1 MKKVGLKSLVS
12 LLVLGLFLVMAWGSS
27 ESSGVDTGSGK
38 LNQDSKQTEEEE
50 TKIVAVNKIFTVNDL
65 EITLG
70 EVKIESKK
78 IFVGMTL
85 RNNSKAKLTF
95 YPDQGCAVVGNIQ
108 LDANMFMTEGKLSG
122 DILAGVQKS
131 GVIVF
136 TTDTVLNPQEVKQ
149 IIFDFGS
156 VYHESWEV
164 ATKEA
169 KISIDLP

>member
-1 MKKVGLKSLVS
+1 M
-12 LLVLGLFLVMAWGSS
+12 MAWGSS
-27 ESSGVDTGSGK
+27 ESSGVDTGSDK
-38 LNQDSKQTEEEE
+38 LNQDSKKPEKEA
-50 TKIVAVNKIFTVNDL
+50 KIVAVNKFFTVNDL

-70 EVKIESKK
+70 EIKIESKK

-95 YPDQGCAVVGNIQ
+95 YPDQGCAVVGNVQ

-122 DILAGVQKS
+122 DILAEVQKS
-131 GVIVF
+131 GVIAF

-164 ATKEA
+164 AAKEA
-169 KISIDLP
+169 KITIDLP